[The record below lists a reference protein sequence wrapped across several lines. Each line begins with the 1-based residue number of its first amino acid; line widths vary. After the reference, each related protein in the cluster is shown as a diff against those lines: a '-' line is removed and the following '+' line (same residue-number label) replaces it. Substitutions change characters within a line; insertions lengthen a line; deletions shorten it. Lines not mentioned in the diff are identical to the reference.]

1 MTHRPRFAIPN
12 VAGIEGGVKGKEQEP
27 PREVMTLDLGYA
39 RIDLNRNFRQGI
51 PEVVYGPGKTSSQLV
66 EIVRGLLASQGAPI
80 LITRLDPSLWP
91 ELVSETGSGKFV
103 ESARLAVWRERDADP
118 DMPLIAVVTAGT
130 ADQLVANEAEEVAR
144 AFGARVVRIND
155 VGVAGIHRL
164 LEKYADLDKCA
175 IVIVVA
181 GMEGALASVIGGLV
195 EVPVVAV
202 PSSAGYGAAFDG
214 LAALLGMLTSCAA
227 GLVVVNIDSGFGA
240 AMAAFRIARM
250 NMRIASR
257 PRSTS

>member
-1 MTHRPRFAIPN
+1 
-12 VAGIEGGVKGKEQEP
+12 
-27 PREVMTLDLGYA
+27 
-39 RIDLNRNFRQGI
+39 
-51 PEVVYGPGKTSSQLV
+51 
-66 EIVRGLLASQGAPI
+66 
-80 LITRLDPSLWP
+80 
-91 ELVSETGSGKFV
+91 V
-103 ESARLAVWRERDADP
+103 ESARLAVWREREEVSE
-118 DMPLIAVVTAGT
+118 MPRIAVVTAGT

-144 AFGARVVRIND
+144 SFGARVLRLND

-164 LEKYADLDKCA
+164 LENYAEVDKCD

-181 GMEGALASVIGGLV
+181 GMEGALASVIGGLI
-195 EVPVVAV
+195 EVPVIAV

-250 NMRIASR
+250 NKRVASR
-257 PRSTS
+257 HRSAS